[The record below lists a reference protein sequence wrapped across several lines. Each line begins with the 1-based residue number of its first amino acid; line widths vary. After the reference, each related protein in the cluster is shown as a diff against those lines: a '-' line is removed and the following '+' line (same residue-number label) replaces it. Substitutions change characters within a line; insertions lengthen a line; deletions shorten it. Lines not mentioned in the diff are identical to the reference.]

1 MKPIAF
7 ALLALIYASPSF
19 AGRMLVS
26 HLDADYHASF
36 EPGPYTL
43 DPVSAQNFM
52 RTSIDWVRN
61 DSTKPFLFVES
72 SIIPPYVEKLPNG
85 LINGNKAFHA
95 DGEIGLKNAGYAAGT
110 DYVRADA
117 AQLVNELKN
126 LGAYSA
132 IVVAS
137 DFGGI
142 LTGAELEQLR
152 LQKDLIASFV
162 ANGGGL
168 YAMAESNDGI
178 GRYNPATGEADPE
191 ATAPGY
197 LAAGNGLLGSE
208 TPYGFLP
215 VPVNSKS
222 SYGQY
227 VKNSTLT
234 PFGADLGFT
243 KGMLDGNE
251 SPIYFNP
258 SPGWTPISYDSNG
271 RISNMAA
278 IYTGRDA
285 SIVPE
290 PETYL
295 LAGAVLVAI
304 GLYRRQ
310 K

>member
-7 ALLALIYASPSF
+7 ALLALIYAGPAF

-26 HLDADYHASF
+26 HLDADYHAAF
-36 EPGPYTL
+36 EPGPYTQ
-43 DPVSAQNFM
+43 DPASAQDFM
-52 RTSIDWVRN
+52 RTSISWVR
-61 DSTKPFLFVES
+61 DGSTKPFLFVES
-72 SIIPPYVEKLPNG
+72 SIVPPWVEKLPNG
-85 LINGNKAFHA
+85 LINGIKAFHA

-142 LTGAELEQLR
+142 LTEAELEQMR

-178 GRYNPATGEADPE
+178 GRYNRSTGEADPE

-197 LAAGNGLLGSE
+197 LVPGRGLLGAE

-215 VPVNSKS
+215 VPVTSKS
-222 SYGQY
+222 NYGLY
-227 VKNSTLT
+227 VKNSSLT
-234 PFGADLGFT
+234 PFGAELGFT
-243 KGMLDGNE
+243 TGMLDGNV
-251 SPIYFNP
+251 SSIYFDP
-258 SPGWTPISYDSNG
+258 SKGWTAISYDSTG

-278 IYTGRDA
+278 IYTGPGP
-285 SIVPE
+285 SSVPE
-290 PETYL
+290 PETFL
-295 LAGAVLVAI
+295 LAGTVLIAL

-310 K
+310 R